1 MKTKLNRNVL
11 LTITACIA
19 FFVFA
24 FNGKENSKTEIKR
37 NINFNEGWKYINKNF
52 EKAEHTN
59 FDDTSWRIVDLPHDI
74 SVEDLPIQDSIH
86 IGPFYKGVE
95 NGEDVGYLK
104 GGTAW
109 YRKHFVVNLNDKDK
123 QFILNF
129 DGVQSEAVIYVN
141 GKEAGE
147 HKYGYT
153 PFNINITPFLNNLGQ
168 DNVIALKVTNPE
180 VNSRWFAGFGIYRD
194 VTLSIVNP
202 IRIAD
207 WGVFVNTPQISNEK
221 ATINTA
227 IQIQNS
233 TNENGNFK
241 LIANIISPDKSIVKT
256 IEQPVNLSS
265 LEITKT
271 SIELSIPK
279 PLLWD
284 LDSPNLYSIKLS
296 LFRNDNL
303 EDEYSVDFG
312 IRSLECSA
320 KKGFLLNGKK
330 VLLKGACM
338 HHDNGLLGAA
348 AFKHAEYR
356 KVAIMKK
363 NGFNAIRTSHNAPSK
378 HFLDACDKLG
388 MLVIDEAFDMWKA
401 EKRKNDYHNN
411 FDKYWDKDLEAMILR
426 DRNHP
431 SIIMWSYGNEIPE
444 RARPKGIEIAKNL
457 VIKIKSLDTSRPT
470 TSAIND
476 FTYDNSDQN
485 WELHS
490 PYSFAIMDVAGY
502 NYMPEKYESDHQ
514 LYPERVM
521 YCSESFPN
529 KAFDYWKKVEK
540 LSYVI
545 GDFVWTGM
553 DHIGEVGLGSS
564 IITNKNIP
572 PWQKKSWPWYVNN
585 CGDIDIIGNK
595 KPQGKYRDVLWK
607 ESTIE
612 ILVHQP
618 VPNGIGEKTTFWG
631 WPLETSS
638 WNWEEHKGELLNVNV
653 YSSFPKVKLYLNNK
667 LIGEE
672 KIDLEKGITASF
684 KVPYKKGILKAVGID
699 KDNNQTVK
707 ILKTV
712 GQFKQI
718 DLKADNQTIKA
729 NRNELVYISVS
740 ALDREKNIIPTASNP
755 INIQVQGEAEL
766 IAAGNSKPTIE
777 GSLKDNTF
785 NLYNGLGLIILRSNG
800 KEGKIT
806 LKVTS
811 ENGISKKIN
820 INSSN

>member
-1 MKTKLNRNVL
+1 MKLNLNKNL
-11 LTITACIA
+11 LYFISVCTV
-19 FFVFA
+19 FLVFA
-24 FNGKENSKTEIKR
+24 FNNENPKTEIKR
-37 NINFNEGWKYINKNF
+37 NINFNEGWKFINNNS
-52 EKAEHTN
+52 EKAENTN
-59 FDDTSWRIVDLPHDI
+59 FDDTSWKTVDLPHDI
-74 SVEDLPIQDSIH
+74 SVEDLPVQDSIH

-95 NGEDVGYLK
+95 SGQDVGYLK

-109 YRKHFVVNLNDKDK
+109 YRKHFVVSSNDKNK
-123 QFILNF
+123 ELILNF
-129 DGVQSEAVIYVN
+129 DGVQSEAVIYIN
-141 GKEAGE
+141 GKEAGQ

-153 PFNINITPFLNNLGQ
+153 PFNIDITSFLNDPGQ

-194 VTLSIVNP
+194 VTLSVVNP
-202 IRIAD
+202 IHIAD
-207 WGVFVNTPQISNEK
+207 WGVFVTTPQISKESANVTVDVK
-221 ATINTA
+221 IK
-227 IQIQNS
+227 NS
-233 TNENGNFK
+233 INENGNLK
-241 LIANIISPDKSIVKT
+241 LIANIIAPDKSIVKT
-256 IEQPVNLSS
+256 IEQAVYLSS
-265 LEITKT
+265 QETTKT
-271 SIELSIPK
+271 TITSSIPK
-279 PLLWD
+279 PVLWD
-284 LDSPNLYSIKLS
+284 LDTPKLYTIKLS
-296 LFRNDNL
+296 VFRNDKL

-312 IRSLECSA
+312 IRSLEFSA
-320 KKGFLLNGKK
+320 KNGFLLNGKK
-330 VLLKGACM
+330 ILLKGACM

-378 HFLDACDKLG
+378 YFLDACDKLG

-401 EKRKNDYHNN
+401 EKRKNDYHNYFEKN
-411 FDKYWDKDLEAMILR
+411 WEKDLESMLLR

-444 RARPKGIEIAKNL
+444 RSKPYGIQIAKNL
-457 VIKIKSLDTSRPT
+457 VVKIKSLDTTRPT

-476 FTYDNSDQN
+476 YTWDNRDQN

-502 NYMPEKYESDHQ
+502 NYMPEKYESDHE
-514 LYPERVM
+514 LYPERIM

-529 KAFDYWKKVEK
+529 KAFEYWKKVEK
-540 LSYVI
+540 LPYVI

-553 DHIGEVGLGSS
+553 DHIGEIGLGSS
-564 IITNKNIP
+564 TITNKDIK
-572 PWQKKSWPWYVNN
+572 PWEKQVWPWYINN
-585 CGDIDIIGNK
+585 SGDIDIIGDK
-595 KPQGKYRDVLWK
+595 KPQGKFRDVLWN
-607 ESTIE
+607 ESKIE

-618 VPNGIGEKTTFWG
+618 IPNGTAEKTSFWG

-638 WNWEEHKGELLNVNV
+638 WNWEGHEGKTLSVNV
-653 YSSFPKVKLYLNNK
+653 YSSLPIVRLYLNDK

-672 KIDLEKGITASF
+672 KIDLEKGITATF

-699 KDNNQTVK
+699 KNNNNQFIKT
-707 ILKTV
+707 LKTA
-712 GQFKQI
+712 GNFKQI
-718 DLKADNQTIKA
+718 DLKADNTTIKA
-729 NRNELVYISVS
+729 DRNELVYINVT
-740 ALDREKNIIPTASNP
+740 ALDAEKNIIPTASNQ

-777 GSLKDNTF
+777 GSLKDATF
-785 NLYNGLGLIILRSNG
+785 NLHKGLGLIILRSNG

-811 ENGISKKIN
+811 ENGISEKLLID
-820 INSSN
+820 SNK